1 AAAKSSIGVPPAG
14 LNGASISRFPPKAS
28 ARVGPVR
35 SARIGQPS
43 KAPPAR
49 CRPRVAG
56 GDSLL
61 YSRADPPGGRDC
73 AAVIDV
79 SLGPRGGVV
88 TQRSAKPCTPVQ
100 FRAWPPLSDIR
111 CGSTARAALAR
122 PGRARR
128 ARSSRR
134 DSQGA
139 AARPSHGRPVRTLLC
154 YAAKYCCY
162 AANINDSFGIPTYI
176 EVESRLGGYANS
188 MMMLAL
194 L

>member
-1 AAAKSSIGVPPAG
+1 AKSSIGVPPAG

-79 SLGPRGGVV
+79 SLGPGGGGF
-88 TQRSAKPCTPVQ
+88 TTRPANLCTPVHSG
-100 FRAWPPLSDIR
+100 AWPPLAVMR
-111 CGSTARAALAR
+111 GEWTARAARAR
-122 PGRARR
+122 PGGGRR
-128 ARSSRR
+128 ARSSRWGPSGSR
-134 DSQGA
+134 RKA
-139 AARPSHGRPVRTLLC
+139 LPRPPRPDPIVLCSEVLL
-154 YAAKYCCY
+154 
-162 AANINDSFGIPTYI
+162 
-176 EVESRLGGYANS
+176 L
-188 MMMLAL
+188 
-194 L
+194 